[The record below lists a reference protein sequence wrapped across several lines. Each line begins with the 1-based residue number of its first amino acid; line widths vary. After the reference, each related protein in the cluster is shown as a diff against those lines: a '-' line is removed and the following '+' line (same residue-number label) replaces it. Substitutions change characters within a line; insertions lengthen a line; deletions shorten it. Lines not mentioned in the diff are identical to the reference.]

1 MSALALQKL
10 EGKYEIL
17 EKLREGGMG
26 ALYKV
31 RHRLLDEIRVIKLM
45 RQQLGDDA
53 EAKARFEREARLA
66 IKLRHP
72 NIAQI
77 YDFTIDDDG
86 TALIVMEFIDGL
98 TLQEVLVFHG
108 PPPLGFALEIA
119 QQSLRAL
126 GYLHQRGFV
135 HRDIS
140 PDNLMLT
147 TDSDGKPLV
156 KLIDLGIAKI
166 LGGGQENHLTQ
177 AGAFLG
183 KIRYAAPEQFDVLG
197 AATADARGD
206 LYSFGIV
213 LYELLTARFPIQGRD
228 TKSLIAAHMFR
239 PPLPFA
245 ESDPQGR
252 VPDSLREAVLRS
264 LASNPSERFA
274 SAVEMSAAL
283 EPLRAPNDVDPK
295 DLPRLLTRPFV
306 RIQEGLPAKPGSTQ
320 DRLNESFGL
329 VRTPAPER
337 WLQAGRKREKRSTDA
352 LAKAAANVQGHLDRG
367 ELTAAARLLE
377 KAVAAHG
384 ERAPLPELKA
394 RLEALAQASAA
405 EAGPTVLWA
414 PETQRLPAAGAAAEV
429 RGAAP
434 VPQRPASWKL
444 WASVA
449 AGILLL
455 TAVAIIVLRR
465 PPMPAPGAP
474 AMLIL
479 DAVPWGEVV
488 RVADAN
494 GKPQAVG
501 SQRYTPLVLSLL
513 PGHYTVTL
521 RNPRSRQP
529 VSLDADLVAGTEVRR
544 VAELGAI
551 SEDEF
556 FRRMGW

>member
-45 RQQLGDDA
+45 RQQLGDDP

-72 NIAQI
+72 NIAQL

-86 TALIVMEFIDGL
+86 TAFIVMEFIDGL

-108 PPPLGFALEIA
+108 PPPLGFALEVA
-119 QQSLRAL
+119 QQSLKAI
-126 GYLHQRGFV
+126 GYLHLRGFI

-147 TDSDGKPLV
+147 TDADGRPLV

-166 LGGGQENHLTQ
+166 LGGGQETLQTQ

-183 KIRYAAPEQFDVLG
+183 KVRYAAPEQFGSQG

-206 LYSFGIV
+206 LYSFGVV

-228 TKSLIAAHMFR
+228 PGSLIAAHMFR

-245 ESDPQGR
+245 ETDPQGH
-252 VPDSLREAVLRS
+252 VPEALREAVLRA
-264 LASNPSERFA
+264 LAKKPAERFA
-274 SAVEMSAAL
+274 SAAEMSDVL
-283 EPLRAPNDVDPK
+283 EPLRAPNDLDPK

-306 RIQEGLPAKPGSTQ
+306 RIQEVLPAKPGSTQ

-337 WLQAGRKREKRSTDA
+337 WLQAVPTPAPDPRLSREEQVSWHLESARRLAAAEDFEGALSELGHAAELAPGNAEVQALFLELKTAQAWRRREKRSTGA
-352 LAKAAANVQGHLDRG
+352 LAKAADNIRGHLDRD
-367 ELTAAARLLE
+367 ELAAAARLLE

-394 RLEALAQASAA
+394 RLEALQAQTSAA
-405 EAGPTVLWA
+405 EAGPTELWA
-414 PETQRLPAAGAAAEV
+414 PETQRLPAGGAAAE
-429 RGAAP
+429 P
-434 VPQRPASWKL
+434 VPQRPANWKVL
-444 WASVA
+444 ASLAV
-449 AGILLL
+449 GVLLL
-455 TAVAIIVLRR
+455 LGVAFFLLRR
-465 PPMPAPGAP
+465 LTPAP
-474 AMLIL
+474 
-479 DAVPWGEVV
+479 
-488 RVADAN
+488 
-494 GKPQAVG
+494 
-501 SQRYTPLVLSLL
+501 
-513 PGHYTVTL
+513 
-521 RNPRSRQP
+521 
-529 VSLDADLVAGTEVRR
+529 
-544 VAELGAI
+544 
-551 SEDEF
+551 
-556 FRRMGW
+556 